1 MVTSGTVDRR
11 VAKKPGEVALVGK
24 VPMMTPTRRTTRCR
38 RRRTARGA
46 RSGDRRDAGKPTG
59 VRTYRAET
67 TRRPATAERDA
78 RTAPVEAS
86 ARVGNAGA
94 ADARTPGAATPLRET
109 RAGAGPARTAPAA
122 RVADMADIR
131 ARSNSMRGVGCDRS
145 SREWRGDEASARSGA
160 QSVAGGWTFSGAGDD
175 ASQEREGR
183 PPLIGWT
190 FVWAERTV
198 CEPWKFYTKRT
209 HARISHRNRRRTR
222 RGGCDDGVRS
232 VLPLRN
238 DRLLTLLGAAPRRG
252 ALRATQR
259 RPPTRIARRETTARA
274 RCPRA
279 PRRPS
284 AGWRKPASAPART
297 TPRATP
303 RPVP

>member
-1 MVTSGTVDRR
+1 MRGNRR
-11 VAKKPGEVALVGK
+11 AFE
-24 VPMMTPTRRTTRCR
+24 RTER
-38 RRRTARGA
+38 RRRGGPRWRSATRARRRWRRARASGTRAQRTRERRARRHPCGKRARARGRRERRRRRGWRTWRTSVLDQTRCVGSGATARRG
-46 RSGDRRDAGKPTG
+46 S
-59 VRTYRAET
+59 
-67 TRRPATAERDA
+67 
-78 RTAPVEAS
+78 
-86 ARVGNAGA
+86 
-94 ADARTPGAATPLRET
+94 GAATRRARVRERNRW
-109 RAGAGPARTAPAA
+109 RAGGL
-122 RVADMADIR
+122 
-131 ARSNSMRGVGCDRS
+131 
-145 SREWRGDEASARSGA
+145 SR
-160 QSVAGGWTFSGAGDD
+160 GAGDD

-232 VLPLRN
+232 VLPLHN
-238 DRLLTLLGAAPRRG
+238 DRLLTLLGGAPRRG

>member
-1 MVTSGTVDRR
+1 MR
-11 VAKKPGEVALVGK
+11 
-24 VPMMTPTRRTTRCR
+24 TRW
-38 RRRTARGA
+38 ARLA
-46 RSGDRRDAGKPTG
+46 R
-59 VRTYRAET
+59 
-67 TRRPATAERDA
+67 ATAA
-78 RTAPVEAS
+78 RL
-86 ARVGNAGA
+86 ARAMG
-94 ADARTPGAATPLRET
+94 PPL
-109 RAGAGPARTAPAA
+109 
-122 RVADMADIR
+122 ADMADIR

-222 RGGCDDGVRS
+222 RGCDDGVRS
-232 VLPLRN
+232 VLPLHN
-238 DRLLTLLGAAPRRG
+238 DRLLTLLGGAPRRG